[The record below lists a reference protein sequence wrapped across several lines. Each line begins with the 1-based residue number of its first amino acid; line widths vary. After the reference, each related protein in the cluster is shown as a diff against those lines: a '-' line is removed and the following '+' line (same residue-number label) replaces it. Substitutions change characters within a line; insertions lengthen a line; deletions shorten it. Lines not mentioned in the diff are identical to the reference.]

1 MSSSST
7 TKSSKLVLVDG
18 NAIMHRA
25 YHAMPKLT
33 NRRGEAIGA
42 VYGFTSMLL
51 KIIEDLKPTHISVC
65 FDRKEPTFRK
75 KEYKEYQAQRPETEE
90 DLISQFGKAKQV
102 AGAMNIPS
110 YDKKGFEADDL
121 IGTISKSSKGKI
133 DEVIIVTGDKDIMQ
147 LIDDRIFV
155 YLPVRG
161 LSQAKMMK
169 RRDVYGKLG
178 VYPEQ
183 IIDYKA
189 LMGDPSDNYPGV
201 FGIGPKTAEQLL
213 SKYKTYKSVYKHLDD
228 IPENTAKKLREGKE
242 GGDIS
247 YKLAQIVTD
256 VNFDYDLTNM
266 DNWDVSSGDTL
277 ELFDEIGF
285 RSLKKRVE
293 KMGVEKEEEKQ
304 GNLF

>member
-1 MSSSST
+1 MSSPGT
-7 TKSSKLVLVDG
+7 TKRSKLVLIDG

-51 KIIEDLKPTHISVC
+51 KIIEDLKPTHLAVC

-75 KEYKEYQAQRPETEE
+75 KEYKEYQSHRPDTDE
-90 DLISQFGKAKQV
+90 DLIGQFPVSRKV
-102 AGAMNIPS
+102 AGAMNIPA

-121 IGTISKSSKGKI
+121 IGTISKKSKGRI
-133 DEVIIVTGDKDIMQ
+133 DEVVIVTGDKDIMQ

-155 YLPVRG
+155 YLPIRG

-201 FGIGPKTAEQLL
+201 YGIGPKTAEQLL
-213 SKYKTYKSVYKHLDD
+213 GKFKTYSSVYKHLDD
-228 IPENTAKKLREGKE
+228 ISENTAKKLRDGKE

-256 VNFDYDLTNM
+256 VDFDYDLTNM
-266 DNWDVSSGDTL
+266 DNWEVNSGDTL
-277 ELFDEIGF
+277 KLFDEIGF

-293 KMGVEKEEEKQ
+293 KMGVEREEEKQ